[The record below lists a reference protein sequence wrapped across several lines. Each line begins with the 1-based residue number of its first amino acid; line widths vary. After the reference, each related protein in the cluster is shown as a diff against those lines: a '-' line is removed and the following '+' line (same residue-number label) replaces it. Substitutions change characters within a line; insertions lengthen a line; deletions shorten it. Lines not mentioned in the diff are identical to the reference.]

1 MGVRIMGNAF
11 GVAVNAVFTVLAAVT
26 AVGFLVG
33 FIKNRNA
40 AEKSVSAT
48 VADKQTFATEVM
60 KKSAPPRTEYKY
72 TVTFRTSDG
81 VMTFEVS
88 EDTCKGC
95 NLSEKGTLRYKGK
108 RFVGFDSDSRDAA
121 ER

>member
-1 MGVRIMGNAF
+1 MGNAF
-11 GVAVNAVFTVLAAVT
+11 GVAVNAVFTVLAAVI

-48 VADKQTFATEVM
+48 VTDKQTFVTEVM
-60 KKSAPPRTEYKY
+60 KKSVPPRTEYKY

-108 RFVGFDSDSRDAA
+108 RFIGFDSDSRDSA

>member
-1 MGVRIMGNAF
+1 MGNAF
-11 GVAVNAVFTVLAAVT
+11 GMAVNAVFTVLAAVT
-26 AVGFLVG
+26 AVGFFVG

-48 VADKQTFATEVM
+48 FADKQTFATEVM
-60 KKSAPPRTEYKY
+60 KKSVHPRTEYKY
-72 TVTFRTSDG
+72 TVTFRTPDG

-108 RFVGFDSDSRDAA
+108 RFIDFDSDSRDSA

>member
-1 MGVRIMGNAF
+1 MGNAF
-11 GVAVNAVFTVLAAVT
+11 GVAVNAVFAVLAAVI

-33 FIKNRNA
+33 FIKNHKA

-108 RFVGFDSDSRDAA
+108 RFIDFESDSRDSA

>member
-1 MGVRIMGNAF
+1 MGNAF
-11 GVAVNAVFTVLAAVT
+11 GVAVNAVFAVLAAVI

-48 VADKQTFATEVM
+48 VADKQTFATEVI

-108 RFVGFDSDSRDAA
+108 RFIDFESDSRDSA

>member
-1 MGVRIMGNAF
+1 MGNAF
-11 GVAVNAVFTVLAAVT
+11 GVAVNAVFTVLAAVI

-60 KKSAPPRTEYKY
+60 KKSVPPRTEYKY
-72 TVTFRTSDG
+72 TVTFRTPDG

-108 RFVGFDSDSRDAA
+108 RFIGFDSDSRDSA